1 MDPNKNQKNLDR
13 LARIRE
19 NQRNSRARKQQHT
32 RELEQKLAALQEQ
45 ARHRDV
51 EHRLAVQRLEAENRK
66 LRCLLTRSGLAP
78 DWIDEYLQVD
88 DAALTEKLAIPKLH
102 RPEVECQPHCARPCS
117 SSDAATM
124 PHSHGLG
131 PVENGLDSDSATE
144 SNSETLLQGPARDKS
159 VCGCAPNEAMES
171 WPSNEDV
178 LNTTLCAIADELI
191 DQYNTRG
198 VEMAEIRRKLW
209 AGFSKGLTTE
219 EGCRVQNHILFQV
232 LYEIS
237 NS

>member
-1 MDPNKNQKNLDR
+1 MEPNKNQKNLDR

-19 NQRNSRARKQQHT
+19 NQRNSRARKLQHT

-45 ARHRDV
+45 ARLRDV
-51 EHRLAVQRLEAENRK
+51 EHRLAMQKLEAENRK
-66 LRCLLTRSGLAP
+66 LRHLLTRSGLAS
-78 DWIDEYLQVD
+78 DSIEKYLHAD
-88 DAALTEKLAIPKLH
+88 DLASTEKLAIPNLR
-102 RPEVECQPHCARPCS
+102 RPEAECQPYRVRPCS
-117 SSDAATM
+117 STTNDAATRAT
-124 PHSHGLG
+124 G
-131 PVENGLDSDSATE
+131 NALDSNSAIKPE
-144 SNSETLLQGPARDKS
+144 SRTLLQGIESQGSARDT
-159 VCGCAPNEAMES
+159 VCGCAPNEAIAS

-198 VEMAEIRRKLW
+198 VDMEEIRRKLW

-232 LYEIS
+232 LDEIS